1 MFFLDID
8 HRERVLSMHRKNNVN
23 ISAVTHGGRFY
34 TADKAGN
41 HGAARPEVKALGN
54 WSTGDPF
61 DDVYSRGPPRR
72 AMLASS
78 MFNADKP
85 ESYVL
90 PRGIL
95 GAFSFCLNNP
105 LDECSR

>member
-1 MFFLDID
+1 
-8 HRERVLSMHRKNNVN
+8 MHRKNNVN

-41 HGAARPEVKALGN
+41 HGAAGLEVKALGN
-54 WSTGDPF
+54 WRTGDAYSEI
-61 DDVYSRGPPRR
+61 YSRGPPRR

-95 GAFSFCLNNP
+95 GAHSFFS
-105 LDECSR
+105 E